1 MAKAIMGKE
10 KVLYFRKKGSAEAGA
25 LVLQT
30 EHSISASRESE
41 STFTKFGNVPISSNL
56 EEEISMSALQAQDDP
71 MFTVLEDS
79 VYDDYEM
86 EVWEVDINKASTEG
100 KYFAEYRQGKVTSWE
115 RAAGEEAATVEGTF
129 VTNGKRVKG
138 LVTLSPEQVEELQYV
153 FHDMTPEDIAD
164 EGLSDLDSTPEP
176 DAA

>member
-1 MAKAIMGKE
+1 MGKE

-86 EVWEVDINKASTEG
+86 EVWEVNINKGVTELEVT
-100 KYFAEYRQGKVTSWE
+100 KYESEYRQGKVTSWE

-176 DAA
+176 PAA

>member
-10 KVLYFRKKGSAEAGA
+10 KVLYFRKKGTAEAGT

-30 EHSISASRESE
+30 EHSISASREKE

-56 EEEISMSALQAQDDP
+56 EEEISMSALQAVDDP
-71 MFTVLEDS
+71 FFNVLEDS

-86 EVWEVDINKASTEG
+86 EVWEVNINKGITEVDVT
-100 KYFAEYRQGKVTSWE
+100 KYESEYRQGSITSWE

-129 VTNGKRVKG
+129 VTNGKRQKG
-138 LVTLSPEQVEELQYV
+138 LVTLSADQIEQLQYV
-153 FHDMTPEDIAD
+153 FHDMTPDDIAD
-164 EGLSDLDSTPEP
+164 EGLADLEDTP
-176 DAA
+176 